1 MLWDGL
7 EISDELCIAIPTSFV
22 ISSSLSSTS
31 WCAPSSSVE
40 WFVEAIAPL
49 TTLSWTS
56 WCSPGSSA
64 ERFEVFRIVEVFGGE
79 TFSVFL
85 YLNKQTVNHFVKT
98 SPSYFSKDYLRWRED
113 GRDIIRMIM
122 VESNRTFRN
131 EMFRTNDGIFR
142 RNPWCSIL
150 VISTNS
156 LNPKWSLFFV
166 ARFRRK
172 AEKSIHLL
180 AGMVWAAN
188 YAAVICS
195 TWFSWRFSIHFLDQ
209 NT

>member
-1 MLWDGL
+1 MWPSK
-7 EISDELCIAIPTSFV
+7 IQYQR
-22 ISSSLSSTS
+22 SSPFIDSLK
-31 WCAPSSSVE
+31 
-40 WFVEAIAPL
+40 F
-49 TTLSWTS
+49 
-56 WCSPGSSA
+56 
-64 ERFEVFRIVEVFGGE
+64 FGGE
-79 TFSVFL
+79 TLSVFL

-98 SPSYFSKDYLRWRED
+98 SPSYFSEDYLRWRED

-122 VESNRTFRN
+122 VESNPMFRN

-172 AEKSIHLL
+172 AEEAIHLL
-180 AGMVWAAN
+180 AGMVRTAN
-188 YAAVICS
+188 YDAIIRS
-195 TWFSWRFSIHFLDQ
+195 IWFSWRFSIHFLDQ